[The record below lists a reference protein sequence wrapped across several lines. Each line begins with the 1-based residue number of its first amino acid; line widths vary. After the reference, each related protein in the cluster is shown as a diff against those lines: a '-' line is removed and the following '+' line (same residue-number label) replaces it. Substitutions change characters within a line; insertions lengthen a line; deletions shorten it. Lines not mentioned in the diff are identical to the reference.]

1 MADSRGT
8 RLPNAPLSFCTAENR
23 DKSAVF
29 RANLHIWGEKWRP
42 APRSTW
48 MSVVGRVPVAVSCSE
63 KLSEK
68 ITLSL
73 KNGEKA
79 SVVLK
84 GAALGKESDVRAA
97 VTVERCHPDRWKGRE
112 GMAAVIRV
120 KIPVPWGI
128 KEREFFTED
137 GQPADVSKFYEA
149 FNGSYGQYYW
159 LQNIWMSTENKDRFQ
174 MAVNY
179 ADGLQEVTVPVSFKA
194 AMGGILA
201 PGGGRK
207 EGGRRMMKT
216 AVLICWMAC
225 SGPGAFAGDGGHDQN
240 VPVEVGLRSM
250 EISCRESG
258 GEDEQA
264 LPAVKLSFALNFG
277 VFEPFDLN
285 GNGHVGDQSLEAE
298 DSTGRNLGAVTFDV
312 GNLHTWKRGK
322 RKGTVFKGG
331 MPGISVSGGR
341 MDTAARHVPPSRGA

>member
-63 KLSEK
+63 KP
-68 ITLSL
+68 TRSL

-84 GAALGKESDVRAA
+84 GAALGKESDVHAA

-120 KIPVPWGI
+120 KIPVPCGI

-159 LQNIWMSTENKDRFQ
+159 LQNIWMSTENKERFQ

-179 ADGLQEVTVPVSFKA
+179 ADGLQEVMVLMSFKA

-201 PGGGRK
+201 PGGKKRRRKKNDENSRADLLDGLFRPGR
-207 EGGRRMMKT
+207 
-216 AVLICWMAC
+216 
-225 SGPGAFAGDGGHDQN
+225 P
-240 VPVEVGLRSM
+240 
-250 EISCRESG
+250 CR
-258 GEDEQA
+258 
-264 LPAVKLSFALNFG
+264 
-277 VFEPFDLN
+277 
-285 GNGHVGDQSLEAE
+285 
-298 DSTGRNLGAVTFDV
+298 
-312 GNLHTWKRGK
+312 
-322 RKGTVFKGG
+322 
-331 MPGISVSGGR
+331 
-341 MDTAARHVPPSRGA
+341 